1 MLGNNKK
8 KTVFIT
14 IFSGIIALLTGYC
27 VPIFLND
34 GYLTSALIY
43 VAAAAIN
50 ARNCAYGIYI
60 LTH

>member
-1 MLGNNKK
+1 MLGNNK
-8 KTVFIT
+8 TGIIFAT
-14 IFSGIIALLTGYC
+14 ICSGIIALLTGYC

-34 GYLTSALIY
+34 GYLTPALIY
-43 VAAAAIN
+43 AAAAAID

>member
-8 KTVFIT
+8 QIIFIT

-34 GYLTSALIY
+34 GYLTPALIY
-43 VAAAAIN
+43 VAAAATN